1 MHMYMYNHVGQLHRE
16 TRVRNVKVM
25 TVVTIGSIESEQ
37 CSCPED
43 IATRADIEH
52 QKFAKL

>member
-1 MHMYMYNHVGQLHRE
+1 MYMYNDVGQLHRE
-16 TRVRNVKVM
+16 TRARNVKVM